1 MYIFSYFVNSKV
13 MIEGKAKLNR
23 LIMPILFQTISQR
36 IRIWQS
42 QIQRFHKKLIR
53 M

>member
-1 MYIFSYFVNSKV
+1 MYTFSYFVTSKV
-13 MIEGKAKLNR
+13 MIEEKAKLNR
-23 LIMPILFQTISQR
+23 LIMPVLFKTTSQR

-42 QIQRFHKKLIR
+42 QIQRFHKHLIK